1 MNKNLLLDILGES
14 SALRNWIA
22 QQLIVGLDYP
32 MPRQTIESLLA
43 ESSVFRN
50 WALDQ
55 FDGEFLYLKTVAK
68 EDATQK
74 VLDKVFSLLR
84 EGSKIPAIKYLRVAS
99 RDGAIR
105 EGLMKEF
112 ASFVF
117 NFKFG
122 EGEDVSYVSEF
133 GEQFSLKFSRKLVEY
148 IASDL

>member
-14 SALRNWIA
+14 SALRNWVA

-55 FDGEFLYLKTVAK
+55 FDGEFLIAKDYENLVDKTIDNV
-68 EDATQK
+68 K
-74 VLDKVFSLLR
+74 VLLGR
-84 EGSKIPAIKYLRVAS
+84 NKIEAIKYLRDAS
-99 RDGAIR
+99 KDGAVR

-117 NFKFG
+117 NFKFD

-133 GEQFSLKFSRKLVEY
+133 GEHFSLKFSRKLVEY